1 MEGEAVPLWAI
12 AVILGP
18 IILGGVLAYGVW
30 RNRKKRGDIEA
41 ARRHERV
48 THPDRSP

>member
-18 IILGGVLAYGVW
+18 IILGAALAYGIW
-30 RNRKKRGDIEA
+30 HNRRKRRDIEA
-41 ARRHERV
+41 ARRHERL
-48 THPDRSP
+48 TRPERSR